1 MVKIII
7 KKFINFRLVSSMLM
21 FDMEDSRDME
31 DSELRVCLF
40 FEFEMLLI
48 LFVGWWDILEWDCV
62 SGRNCNIEII
72 YYLN

>member
-31 DSELRVCLF
+31 DRELRVCLF

-48 LFVGWWDILEWDCV
+48 LFVG
-62 SGRNCNIEII
+62 
-72 YYLN
+72 

>member
-1 MVKIII
+1 MVIIKIMVKIII

-21 FDMEDSRDME
+21 FDMEDLRDME

-48 LFVGWWDILEWDCV
+48 LFVG
-62 SGRNCNIEII
+62 
-72 YYLN
+72 